1 MRKITA
7 TSELLDLCREI
18 LELGENTSKIQLK
31 ALIKEAERCL
41 YGDFCIRTMSVAE
54 LNRDLHDKGMTTTPE
69 KIRAMILHGQY
80 PFAVGYRD
88 KSTECEIYTKKY
100 HEWLKEVGDSVG

>member
-1 MRKITA
+1 M
-7 TSELLDLCREI
+7 LDFCREI
-18 LELGENTSKIQLK
+18 VELGDKTGKEQLK

-41 YGDFCIRTMSVAE
+41 YGDYCIRTMSVKE
-54 LNRDLHDKGMTTTPE
+54 LNEDLHAKGMTTTPE

-88 KSTECEIYTKKY
+88 NTAQCEIYTKKY
-100 HEWLKEVGDSVG
+100 HEWLKEVGDSVE